1 MAIKYADRAFVSVNG
16 TPITDLQSASLKRN
30 LNARPVPTMS
40 RNGRNQGFVQG
51 NLDIDISLSIAI
63 RNATPRPKLESIDY
77 EANDV
82 QITFECGSEIFIA
95 TGIFLKDNEDNAG
108 GIGDEVKGTFN
119 FGALDVT
126 DAAGNPASFNIQL
139 G

>member
-1 MAIKYADRAFVSVNG
+1 MAVKFADRAFLSVNG

-30 LNARPVPTMS
+30 FNSKVVASMT

-51 NLDIDISLSIAI
+51 NLDIDISLSLAV

-95 TGIFLKDNEDNAG
+95 TKVFLKDNEDNAG
-108 GIGDEVKGTFN
+108 GIGDEVKASFN
-119 FGALDVT
+119 FSALDLT
-126 DAAGNPASFNIQL
+126 DATGNPASFNIQL